1 MNVHINGGLLDKAD
15 YIVNDY
21 IVNGEHPMIKDA
33 LDRLEA
39 AIVLV
44 KE

>member
-1 MNVHINGGLLDKAD
+1 MNVHINGVLLDKA
-15 YIVNDY
+15 DY

-39 AIVLV
+39 AIALV